1 MKPFSDSIRR
11 AASPD
16 GGIVMDIRR
25 GTMFRVNPLG
35 VRILDLLDSQD
46 SPRQIADRLSAEFG
60 IALELVEADLTEFL
74 DALAAHEVV
83 NPRWL
88 KK

>member
-1 MKPFSDSIRR
+1 MKPLSDSIRR
-11 AASPD
+11 VSSPD
-16 GGIVMDIRR
+16 GGVVLDIRR

-35 VRILDLLDSQD
+35 VRILDLLDGQD
-46 SPRQIADRLSAEFG
+46 SPRQIADRLSADFG
-60 IALELVEADLTEFL
+60 IALDIVEADLAEFL
-74 DALAAHEVV
+74 DALTAHEVL